1 MVNTKNDENSKIEKL
16 NEFKINIKEK
26 KIAALGIGRS
36 NIPAIKYMKNL
47 GADITG
53 FDKDENKLNIC
64 NELGIKF
71 VLDNNNEVDNLC
83 GFDYI
88 FRSPGVK
95 PSRENIQKAVLA
107 GAIITSEIELLVKY
121 CPCKVIGITGSDGKT
136 TTSTLIAKFL
146 EKAGYK
152 VWLGGNIGV
161 ALFSK
166 IDEINEND
174 YVVLEL
180 SSFQLM
186 TMQDSPNISVITN
199 ISPNHLDYHKD
210 YDEYRDSKSNIF
222 VYQKQGD
229 IVVFNQDDEYTKTYL
244 NKVSNESKVK
254 CFSLKNKVETGVYL
268 KENNIVV
275 SNLNNDNKE
284 HIIADIKE
292 VKLIGM
298 HNIANICTA
307 ATAVIDITGIEAIK
321 EIIKTFSGVAHR
333 MEFVRNINDVNWYND
348 SIGTSPTRTIAGLI
362 SFDKKII
369 LIAGGYDKKIPYDNM
384 GGYILD
390 KVKILLLVGK
400 TAPKIQEAV
409 EAEAKR
415 RGVILENEIEII
427 NLDTMEDCVKLAY
440 EKAIKGDNVVLSPAS
455 ASFDLYKDFEERGN
469 LFKQFVNELK

>member
-1 MVNTKNDENSKIEKL
+1 MEINKVEGKSKTEEL
-16 NEFKINIKEK
+16 NEFKINIKGK

-36 NIPAIKYMKNL
+36 NIPAIKYFKDL

-53 FDKDENKLNIC
+53 FDKNENKLDIC

-71 VLDNNNEVDNLC
+71 CLDTDKEDIYD
-83 GFDYI
+83 GFNYI

-95 PSRENIQKAVLA
+95 PSKENIQRAILQ
-107 GAIITSEIELLVKY
+107 GAILTSEIELLIKY

-136 TTSTLIAKFL
+136 TTSTLISKFL

-161 ALFSK
+161 PIFAK

-210 YDEYRDSKSNIF
+210 YDEYRDSKANIF
-222 VYQKQGD
+222 LHQNQGD
-229 IVVFNQDDEYTKTYL
+229 IVVLNKDDEYTKNYL
-244 NKVSNESKVK
+244 TKVSSESKVK
-254 CFSLKNKVETGVYL
+254 YFSLKNKVETGVYL

-275 SNLNNDNKE
+275 NNLNNDGFE
-284 HIIADIKE
+284 HIISDIKD
-292 VKLIGM
+292 VKLIGI

-307 ATAVIDITGIEAIK
+307 ATAVIDITGIDAVK
-321 EIIKTFSGVAHR
+321 EVITKFTGVAHR
-333 MEFVRNINDVNWYND
+333 MEFVKNINGVNWYND

-384 GGYILD
+384 GAYILD

-415 RGVILENEIEII
+415 RGIVVENEIEII
-427 NLDTMEDCVKLAY
+427 TLDTMEACVKLAY
-440 EKAIKGDNVVLSPAS
+440 EKAKDSDNVVLSPAS